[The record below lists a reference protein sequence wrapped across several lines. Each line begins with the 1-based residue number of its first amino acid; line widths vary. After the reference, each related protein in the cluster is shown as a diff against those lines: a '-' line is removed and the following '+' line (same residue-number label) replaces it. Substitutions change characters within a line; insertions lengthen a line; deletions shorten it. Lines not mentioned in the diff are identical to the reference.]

1 MHTVYSTP
9 LCTPPCQCGG
19 GCALAC
25 RRPRLCVMPFFMAA
39 TTATA
44 RGPLGAPPCHAGP
57 FSQRA
62 ASLGRS
68 FLPPL
73 THSAKR
79 RRRRKAL
86 ARAGVKARQP
96 RAVVARTP
104 FQFLRRPALGR
115 RAARHKKWSRPWTGT
130 SWRPSWRS
138 SCGASR
144 YNRLSVSPD
153 PAIMRACLA
162 GSTRR
167 SCARMSSLRAT
178 CAGLPLSCSRK
189 MTRRRGRANARASSL
204 PKRRT
209 RSWRPS
215 KSTRLRHRRWRRC
228 ETRSRQQ
235 RGAANAPQHRH
246 APPPHPYQPWL
257 PPNPSSLLVLTRC
270 LSNLN
275 LSF

>member
-1 MHTVYSTP
+1 MPPTAF
-9 LCTPPCQCGG
+9 LCDAFLYGGPP
-19 GCALAC
+19 
-25 RRPRLCVMPFFMAA
+25 P
-39 TTATA
+39 
-44 RGPLGAPPCHAGP
+44 RGPLFPTRRVPWPLFPPATHPLCEAKKKKKSAVAGRGETPPTTRRLGTLVVPVTAACPPWVGA
-57 FSQRA
+57 
-62 ASLGRS
+62 L
-68 FLPPL
+68 
-73 THSAKR
+73 
-79 RRRRKAL
+79 L
-86 ARAGVKARQP
+86 ATKE
-96 RAVVARTP
+96 
-104 FQFLRRPALGR
+104 
-115 RAARHKKWSRPWTGT
+115 WSRPWTGT

-144 YNRLSVSPD
+144 YNRLSVSPG
-153 PAIMRACLA
+153 PAIMLACLA

-178 CAGLPLSCSRK
+178 CAGLPLSCSRR

-270 LSNLN
+270 LANLN